1 MPLVFFFRITKGNFL
16 ERGQRGKHVQLIYEN
31 YYRTLGQNIAFYRN
45 RRRLNQLQLSE
56 AAGISR
62 NHLSRIENAD
72 CAVSLDAVFAIANA
86 LGVEPYKLF
95 QEKE

>member
-1 MPLVFFFRITKGNFL
+1 M
-16 ERGQRGKHVQLIYEN
+16 QLIYESHYQN
-31 YYRTLGQNIAFYRN
+31 LGQNIAFYRN
-45 RRRLNQLQLSE
+45 RRKLNQLQLSE

-72 CAVSLDAVFAIANA
+72 CAVSLDTVFAIADA

-95 QEKE
+95 QPKD

>member
-1 MPLVFFFRITKGNFL
+1 M
-16 ERGQRGKHVQLIYEN
+16 QLIYEE
-31 YYRTLGQNIAFYRN
+31 YYKTLGQNISFYR
-45 RRRLNQLQLSE
+45 RRRKLTQMKLSE
-56 AAGISR
+56 TAEISR

-95 QEKE
+95 QNKE

>member
-1 MPLVFFFRITKGNFL
+1 MM
-16 ERGQRGKHVQLIYEN
+16 LIFEA
-31 YYRTLGQNIAFYRN
+31 YYKTLGENIAFYRK
-45 RRRLNQLQLSE
+45 RRRLTQLQLSE
-56 AAGISR
+56 AADISR

-95 QEKE
+95 QNKE

>member
-1 MPLVFFFRITKGNFL
+1 M
-16 ERGQRGKHVQLIYEN
+16 QLIYEK
-31 YYRTLGQNIAFYRN
+31 YYRTLGQNVAFYRK
-45 RRRLNQLQLSE
+45 RRRLTQLHLGG
-56 AAGISR
+56 AADISR

-95 QEKE
+95 QNKE

>member
-1 MPLVFFFRITKGNFL
+1 M
-16 ERGQRGKHVQLIYEN
+16 QLIYEK
-31 YYRTLGQNIAFYRN
+31 YYRTLGQNVAFYRK
-45 RRRLNQLQLSE
+45 RRRLTQLQLSE
-56 AAGISR
+56 AADISR

-95 QEKE
+95 QNKE